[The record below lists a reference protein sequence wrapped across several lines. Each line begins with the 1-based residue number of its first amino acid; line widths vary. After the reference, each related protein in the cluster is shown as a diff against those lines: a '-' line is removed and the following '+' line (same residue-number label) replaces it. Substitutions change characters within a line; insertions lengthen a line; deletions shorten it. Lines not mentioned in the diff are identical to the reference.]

1 MCIILQ
7 CLGNLTLCYAWS
19 SFWYTLFRTCRTSQT
34 LLELRTPLQWGQ
46 TNVSVDSFIWA
57 VVVMMIK
64 KPCKWQWC
72 FPSSVFEASWLNS
85 NLTYLNCPT
94 AKHAHNIQSLYLESR
109 ITINMPTLLLCTSF
123 TLLFTSYPLLKQR
136 PGLTVPMPSAR
147 PLLCAFTQE
156 GIHPRPL
163 VSLYNL

>member
-109 ITINMPTLLLCTSF
+109 DHHKHAHITSVYQLHAAFHLL
-123 TLLFTSYPLLKQR
+123 
-136 PGLTVPMPSAR
+136 PSSKAEAWTNS
-147 PLLCAFTQE
+147 PYAF
-156 GIHPRPL
+156 
-163 VSLYNL
+163 S